1 MRLASVLNRRAGSG
15 ALHRVRWPYRKMG
28 IMRASG
34 VSVGGVT
41 GSRRVFIGLIGALA
55 LLAGWVTV
63 AAPAARAAQTPEE
76 DPFYKYEGKKS
87 ALKHMAPGAVIKTRT
102 VSFHI
107 EGIELPVTAVQL
119 LYRSTSEL
127 RKPAVNVTSVLLPP
141 LKLGTPTVLS
151 YQSFYDS
158 LNTEDDP
165 SYAISGGV
173 GTGGEIPQAE
183 SVLIAPALLAGETV
197 VVPDTEGEEADFAA
211 GPVYGYNTLDSLR
224 AALSS
229 TATGLSSSTKIALA
243 GYSGGAIATEWAA
256 QEAPAYAPDINANLV
271 GASFGGVLVDPAHN
285 LKYVEGS
292 SSWDS
297 IVPMALDGLAR
308 AFHLDLAP
316 YLNERGKEL
325 LSEDEHVSIT
335 NRVEASGLTWSDLAK
350 PEFPTPEAIKAYVK
364 TANKLIMGRE
374 GTPTVPLLIGQG
386 NGGEELEGTA
396 GNKPGIGPGDGVMI
410 AGDVRSLARQYCAA
424 GVPVHFTEYQ
434 HLGHVEGAAP
444 WLAETAPWLVERFA
458 GLAAPQDC
466 SGIAPGNAL
475 TPIKKAKG

>member
-1 MRLASVLNRRAGSG
+1 MGASGRSVSVTTNRRAV
-15 ALHRVRWPYRKMG
+15 A
-28 IMRASG
+28 A
-34 VSVGGVT
+34 
-41 GSRRVFIGLIGALA
+41 GLLVALA
-55 LLAGWVTV
+55 LLVAWAL
-63 AAPAARAAQTPEE
+63 AAPRAVAAQTPEE

-87 ALKHMAPGAVIKTRT
+87 ALKHMAPGTVIKTRT
-102 VSFHI
+102 VSFHLAT
-107 EGIELPVTAVQL
+107 IELPITAVQL

-127 RKPAVNVTSVLLPP
+127 GKPTVNVTSVLLPP
-141 LKLGTPTVLS
+141 LKLGAPTVLS

-158 LNTEDDP
+158 LTAEDDP
-165 SYAISGGV
+165 SYAISGGF

-224 AALSS
+224 AALNSS
-229 TATGLSSSTKIALA
+229 ATGLSSTSKIALA

-256 QEAPAYAPDINANLV
+256 QEAPTYAPDINADLV

-308 AFHLDLAP
+308 AFHLELTP
-316 YLNERGKEL
+316 YLSELGKEL

-335 NRVEASGLTWSDLAK
+335 NRVEASGLTWAQLAK
-350 PEFPTPEAIKAYVK
+350 PEYATPESIKVYVK

-374 GTPTVPLLIGQG
+374 GAPTVPLLIGQG
-386 NGGEELEGTA
+386 NGGEEFEGTP

-410 AGDVRSLARQYCAA
+410 AGDVRSLARQYCSD
-424 GVPVHFTEYQ
+424 GIPVHFTEYQ

-444 WLAETAPWLVERFA
+444 WLAETAPWLIERFA
-458 GLAAPQDC
+458 GLTAPQDC
-466 SGIAPGNAL
+466 SEIAPGNAL
-475 TPIKKAKG
+475 TPIKHTKG